1 MNIRPSRVSQV
12 SDDQLPPMS
21 RPRVA
26 AGALFFDR
34 DGNVLL
40 VKPTYKEGW
49 DIPGG
54 YVEPGETPSEACE
67 REIQEELGLE
77 TVVTKLLAVDWAP
90 SEHEGDKVLF
100 VFDGGVLEPGAQSAF
115 KLPEDELRTFAFQP
129 PEALDELMPDRLA
142 RRLRAA
148 ITAHRSDEVVYLEHG
163 SPTRGSDSGNPVATG
178 DKRWP

>member
-1 MNIRPSRVSQV
+1 MNFRPSRVIQV
-12 SDDQLPPMS
+12 SNDQLPPMS

-26 AGALFFDR
+26 AGALFFDQ

-67 REIQEELGLE
+67 REIREELGID
-77 TVVTKLLAVDWAP
+77 TAVTRLLAVDWAP

-100 VFDGGVLEPGAQSAF
+100 VFDGGELEPEAQSAIN
-115 KLPEDELRTFAFQP
+115 LPQDELRTFAFQP
-129 PEALDELMPDRLA
+129 AEALGDLMPGRLTRRLQAAINA
-142 RRLRAA
+142 RR
-148 ITAHRSDEVVYLEHG
+148 SDAVAYLEHG
-163 SPTRGSDSGNPVATG
+163 SPIVR
-178 DKRWP
+178 